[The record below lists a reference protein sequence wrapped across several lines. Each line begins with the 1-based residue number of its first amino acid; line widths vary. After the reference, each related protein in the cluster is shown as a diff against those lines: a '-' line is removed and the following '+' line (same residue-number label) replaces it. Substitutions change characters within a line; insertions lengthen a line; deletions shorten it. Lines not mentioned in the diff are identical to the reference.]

1 MRVYCDHNATAPVLP
16 EVVDLMRRAF
26 VESYGNPNSL
36 HGFGRD
42 AKALVDEARERVAAL
57 VGADPNEIIFTGSG
71 TEADNMAVI
80 GGARRMRKE
89 KNRNKIVCSAI
100 EHSAVLEPCAYL
112 EKEGFEVV
120 RIRPVRNG
128 VIPAEKM
135 AAEVDETTALVA
147 LMLANNETG
156 VLQPVREVAE
166 VAREKGA
173 LMHSDVVQ
181 AVGKI
186 PVDLHALGVDFAAIS
201 GHKFHGPKGVGVLYV
216 RRGTRFEP
224 LLYGGGHERGLR
236 PSTLNVPG
244 IAGMGLAAEM
254 MKATLE
260 ENGRRT
266 AGMRDRMEAA
276 VARMPE
282 VYVNGGDAERLPNTS
297 NVAFAYIE
305 GEALLYDLDRHGI
318 AVSSGSACASGKME
332 PSHVLLEMGMEPAL
346 ARSSIRFSL
355 GFENTDA
362 EVDYLVEK
370 VKESVSRLREMSP
383 LWEDRGG
390 VEGEEGS

>member
-57 VGADPNEIIFTGSG
+57 VGADPNEMIFTGGG

-100 EHSAVLEPCAYL
+100 EHPAVLEPCAYL
-112 EKEGFEVV
+112 EREGFEVV
-120 RIRPVRNG
+120 RIRPDENG

-173 LMHSDVVQ
+173 LMHADVVQ

-216 RRGTRFEP
+216 RRGARFEP

-260 ENGRRT
+260 ENVRRT

-390 VEGEEGS
+390 VEGEERS